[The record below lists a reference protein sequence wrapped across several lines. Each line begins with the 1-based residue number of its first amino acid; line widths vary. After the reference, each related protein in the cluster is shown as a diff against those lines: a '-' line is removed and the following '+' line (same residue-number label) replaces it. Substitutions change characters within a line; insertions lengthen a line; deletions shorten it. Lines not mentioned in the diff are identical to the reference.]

1 VGGHHEGGTLMAEIV
16 RLENVCKWVGEEESR
31 ISILNGIHLTLESG
45 EYLAIM
51 GASGSGKS
59 TLLNLIGL
67 LDTPSSGSVHLLGRD
82 VTTLTD
88 DDVAAIRSRSIG
100 FIFQSFNLLP
110 YLNALE
116 NVALPM
122 GYAGRADAETGSL
135 ELLRKMKM
143 EHRVS
148 AYPATLSGGE
158 RQRVA
163 IARALAN
170 QPALI
175 LADEPTGA
183 LDSKTGTQVMELIGQ
198 LHREGATVVLVTH
211 DENVARR
218 ARRIVHMKD
227 GRME

>member
-1 VGGHHEGGTLMAEIV
+1 VAEII
-16 RLENVCKWVGEEESR
+16 RLDHVYKWVGEEDSR
-31 ISILNGIHLTLESG
+31 TSILNGVNLTLEAG

-59 TLLNLIGL
+59 TLLNLMGL
-67 LDTPSSGSVHLLGRD
+67 LDAASSGSVHLLGRD
-82 VTTLTD
+82 VSTLTD
-88 DDVAAIRSRSIG
+88 DEVAALRSRSIG

-110 YLNALE
+110 YLTAQE

-122 GYAGRADAETGSL
+122 GYAGRADEESASR

-143 EHRVS
+143 EHRIT
-148 AYPATLSGGE
+148 AYPSTLSGGE

-170 QPALI
+170 EPSLI

-183 LDSKTGTQVMELIGQ
+183 LDSKTGAQVMDLIGQ
-198 LHREGATVVLVTH
+198 LHQEGATVVLVTH

-218 ARRIVHMKD
+218 ARRVVHMKD